1 MRKVKNSLIQVSLL
15 LGCSLP
21 ISCYLSLSIHPENI
35 SKPPVFCF
43 QGSIERDQ
51 WHEIGYLKTLI
62 LHFFRAVL
70 FIFNSKM
77 TKSEGESRP
86 YLCKVDIS
94 DIEKRKY
101 PTKYY
106 VSEAKTSLTAF
117 SRLLLKPGPSKTQT
131 LKNLD
136 PEQPGP

>member
-1 MRKVKNSLIQVSLL
+1 MLVTHFMLFVSFYTSWKHQQTSSFLFSGEYRKRPVAWNRLPKNF
-15 LGCSLP
+15 
-21 ISCYLSLSIHPENI
+21 N
-35 SKPPVFCF
+35 F
-43 QGSIERDQ
+43 
-51 WHEIGYLKTLI
+51 T
-62 LHFFRAVL
+62 FFRAVS

-117 SRLLLKPGPSKTQT
+117 SRLLLKPGPSKTWT
-131 LKNLD
+131 LNNLD
-136 PEQPGP
+136 PKMPLPWKAWIPKNMK